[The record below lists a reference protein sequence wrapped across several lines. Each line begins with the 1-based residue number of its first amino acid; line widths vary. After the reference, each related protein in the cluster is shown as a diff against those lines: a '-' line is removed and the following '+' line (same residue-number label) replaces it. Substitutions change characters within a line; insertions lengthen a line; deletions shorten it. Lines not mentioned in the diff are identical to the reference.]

1 MSPFRGYRLGS
12 VHELQDQ
19 PPVIQNSRWASLLLE
34 LLRDSTWPGCKH
46 VVACAAMCKSWRE
59 MCKEIVSS
67 PEFCGKITFPVSLK
81 QPGHRDGPI
90 QCFIKRDKSKLTYHL
105 FLCLSPVL
113 LVENGKFLLSAKRTR
128 RTTCTEY
135 IISMNADNISRSSST
150 YIGKLRLLFWCVCVR
165 KRMMIKDKW
174 LPLHTLAVCGEFYLL
189 DSLLK
194 HNVDINVLKNE
205 DSGPLKESTSLIEH
219 RKWDGLYCL
228 PSEKSEIVSDEY
240 LPTNDPKFN
249 NNINDEAAELVKLTE
264 QSLFLKKRTNQ
275 TKLRP
280 IVVRLD
286 DGDVAP
292 ISVKRPEPMD
302 DIVLNYKQVGMR
314 TLLKVFSLVGSCW
327 SILPSSSVS
336 SNGYVVLSLLK
347 GKKIKT
353 KSKKDNMNEDQWT
366 YDYMMSQE
374 VHMDYDY
381 DNEEECGVN
390 EPHVDC
396 SNAFN
401 TSQVIGT
408 RDDVLQ
414 WARTVAHENGFVVVI
429 MRSDTD
435 TGSIGRSSFVLIGC
449 ERSGMYKCRNKEFV
463 RKDTG
468 SRKCGCPFRLHGKPV
483 HGGEGWM
490 VKLICGIHNHELAK
504 SLVGHPYAGRLTKDK
519 NKIIAD
525 MTKSMVK
532 PKNILLMLKEHNA
545 NSCTT
550 IKQIYNARS
559 AYRSSIRRADTEMQ
573 HQMKLLECDQYIHWH
588 RLKDEVVV
596 RDLFWCHPNA
606 VNTYKT
612 NRYKLPLLD
621 FVGVTPTAMTFSA
634 GFAYLEVERV
644 NNIVWALE
652 RFRGLFLRNDHLPVV
667 IVTNRDLALM
677 NAVKT
682 VFLECT
688 NLLCRFHID
697 KNAKA
702 KCKSLIGQKNAWD
715 YVMDN
720 WGTLVDCPSEH

>member
-1 MSPFRGYRLGS
+1 MSSSFIISNESFSWLSTR
-12 VHELQDQ
+12 
-19 PPVIQNSRWASLLLE
+19 
-34 LLRDSTWPGCKH
+34 STWPGCKH

-150 YIGKLRLLFWCVCVR
+150 YIGKLRSKTIIL
-165 KRMMIKDKW
+165 DKW

-347 GKKIKT
+347 G
-353 KSKKDNMNEDQWT
+353 SNSNFNEF
-366 YDYMMSQE
+366 YVY
-374 VHMDYDY
+374 
-381 DNEEECGVN
+381 
-390 EPHVDC
+390 
-396 SNAFN
+396 
-401 TSQVIGT
+401 
-408 RDDVLQ
+408 
-414 WARTVAHENGFVVVI
+414 
-429 MRSDTD
+429 
-435 TGSIGRSSFVLIGC
+435 
-449 ERSGMYKCRNKEFV
+449 
-463 RKDTG
+463 
-468 SRKCGCPFRLHGKPV
+468 
-483 HGGEGWM
+483 
-490 VKLICGIHNHELAK
+490 
-504 SLVGHPYAGRLTKDK
+504 
-519 NKIIAD
+519 
-525 MTKSMVK
+525 
-532 PKNILLMLKEHNA
+532 
-545 NSCTT
+545 
-550 IKQIYNARS
+550 
-559 AYRSSIRRADTEMQ
+559 
-573 HQMKLLECDQYIHWH
+573 
-588 RLKDEVVV
+588 
-596 RDLFWCHPNA
+596 
-606 VNTYKT
+606 
-612 NRYKLPLLD
+612 
-621 FVGVTPTAMTFSA
+621 
-634 GFAYLEVERV
+634 
-644 NNIVWALE
+644 
-652 RFRGLFLRNDHLPVV
+652 
-667 IVTNRDLALM
+667 
-677 NAVKT
+677 
-682 VFLECT
+682 
-688 NLLCRFHID
+688 
-697 KNAKA
+697 
-702 KCKSLIGQKNAWD
+702 QK
-715 YVMDN
+715 
-720 WGTLVDCPSEH
+720 